1 MMAPMNRTTTTKEDT
16 MKAKTA
22 DRLKDRGIMRKQIKP
37 TTYWSATLKR
47 KVTVPE

>member
-1 MMAPMNRTTTTKEDT
+1 

-37 TTYWSATLKR
+37 TYWSATLKR